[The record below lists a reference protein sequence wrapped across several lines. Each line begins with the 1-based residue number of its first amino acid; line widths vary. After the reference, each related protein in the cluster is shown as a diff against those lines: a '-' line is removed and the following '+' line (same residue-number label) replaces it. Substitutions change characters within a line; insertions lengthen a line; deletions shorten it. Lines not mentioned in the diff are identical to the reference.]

1 MASASRRVVTASQP
15 ADSASVRA
23 LAMMRD
29 RLSAWSRARRWAVV
43 SVMRSIL
50 ALLERSLLV
59 SLAVLGLLRLIG
71 EDHGIL
77 AGLVVSGCRWRHGRR
92 RIRGRSVRQSDL
104 RSPPGRRWPART
116 QRR

>member
-50 ALLERSLLV
+50 ALLEARPIAR
-59 SLAVLGLLRLIG
+59 LAVLAFLRPIGECHGLL
-71 EDHGIL
+71 
-77 AGLVVSGCRWRHGRR
+77 AGFGVSGGRRGHGRR
-92 RIRGRSVRQSDL
+92 RIRGRCVR
-104 RSPPGRRWPART
+104 
-116 QRR
+116 